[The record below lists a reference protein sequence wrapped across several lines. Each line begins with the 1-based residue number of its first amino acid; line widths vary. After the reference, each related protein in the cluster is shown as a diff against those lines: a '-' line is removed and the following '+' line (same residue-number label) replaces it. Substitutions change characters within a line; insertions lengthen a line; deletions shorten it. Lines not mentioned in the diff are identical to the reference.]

1 MNCKVNKYLF
11 SNPWLAFVLITITI
25 TIIYSNIYNSPFVFD
40 DKIKIVENES
50 IRDLNHFFSFK
61 QITIPRN
68 VVFLTFALNY
78 KINGLNVAG
87 YHIVNILIH
96 IINGFLVYFL
106 ALMIFRKLNKTSTG
120 PDSSLCLSPFYK
132 RSLTCSENS
141 LMSLFAALIFV
152 AHPIQTQ
159 AVTYTI
165 QRMTSMAA
173 MFYLASVFFYL
184 KARFIAQ
191 STNHKPQ
198 RKVLLTCPPELS
210 SRAGYILSAFCGILA
225 LLSKQ
230 NTASLP
236 GAILLVEYLFISRA
250 WQDWKK
256 TIPWFTFSFTLW
268 AISVSYVLGLFSNEF
283 NSSNMLED
291 ISGLTRAEQVS
302 TTFSRWQYLCTQF
315 NVLVI
320 YIRLLFL
327 PIHQCFDYLYPY
339 KNGFFDGYTSIAFLF
354 LTGLTVIG
362 IMNIRKRPMISMAVF
377 WFFIT
382 LSVESSIIPLYA
394 YFEHRLYLPMFGFS
408 IFSSWLLFHFLHN
421 KRFWVIVVYG
431 VIIVS
436 LGTAT
441 YHRNGVWQNR
451 IGLWSD
457 VLSKSPK
464 NHRAYHNLGLALVK
478 QERFEE
484 AIGYYYE
491 ILRIIPNYVYA
502 YYLIGDAL
510 SKQGKYEEAKAHYE
524 EALRINPD
532 YAEVHNNLGN
542 VLLKQDKPEE
552 AILHYKEMLRI
563 DPGFA
568 KAYYNLGNIFSQQ
581 GRYEEAITHYKKALR
596 IDPDYAKAYH
606 NLGIALARDGNFE
619 DTISYYKEILR
630 NNPGSAEAH
639 NNLGELLFRQ
649 EKPDEAIGHYFEAL
663 RIDPD
668 YDDAHYNLGVAL
680 EKKGG
685 NKDAIFH
692 YEEALRANP
701 NHVKAHENL
710 GVILSRQGRY
720 NSAIAHFSE
729 VLRIN
734 PDDADVHYNIALTL
748 DLQGRIE
755 NSITEYREVLR
766 LEPNMLEALDNLAW
780 IFATSK
786 NPNFRNAAE
795 AVKLAEKACALTA
808 HEQPL
813 MLDTLAAAYAESG
826 RFDNALQTAQKAME
840 IASSNGLVGLARKI
854 EKRMQIYQSGSPF
867 YENTLTTNEEP

>member
-1 MNCKVNKYLF
+1 MNIINNKNYYLR
-11 SNPWLAFVLITITI
+11 PWLAMILIVITVV
-25 TIIYSNIYNSPFVFD
+25 IIYSNIYYAPFVFD
-40 DKIKIVENES
+40 DKKKIVENEN
-50 IRDLNHFFSFK
+50 IRDLNHFFSFE

-68 VVFLTFALNY
+68 VVFLTFAINY
-78 KINGLNVAG
+78 KISGLNVAG

-120 PDSSLCLSPFYK
+120 LDSSLCLIPFYK

-354 LTGLTVIG
+354 LTGLTAIG

-394 YFEHRLYLPMFGFS
+394 YFEHRLYLPMFGFA
-408 IFSSWLLFHFLHN
+408 IFASWLLFHLFSTNDNPH
-421 KRFWVIVVYG
+421 RQPWVNLAYI
-431 VIIVS
+431 VIIIS

-441 YHRNGVWQNR
+441 YYRNGVLQDKTK
-451 IGLWSD
+451 IWSD
-457 VLSKSPK
+457 VVS
-464 NHRAYHNLGLALVK
+464 
-478 QERFEE
+478 
-484 AIGYYYE
+484 
-491 ILRIIPNYVYA
+491 
-502 YYLIGDAL
+502 
-510 SKQGKYEEAKAHYE
+510 
-524 EALRINPD
+524 INPENLR
-532 YAEVHNNLGN
+532 AHNNLGTA
-542 VLLKQDKPEE
+542 LLEKKKLEE
-552 AILHYKEMLRI
+552 AIFHFNEALRYYP
-563 DPGFA
+563 DFTDA
-568 KAYYNLGNIFSQQ
+568 HYNLANALEKKGDITEAIFHFNEALKIDTTHVEAHNNLGAVLIKE
-581 GRYEEAITHYKKALR
+581 GRNEEALSHYAEALL
-596 IDPDYAKAYH
+596 IDPDH
-606 NLGIALARDGNFE
+606 
-619 DTISYYKEILR
+619 
-630 NNPGSAEAH
+630 AEAH
-639 NNLGELLFRQ
+639 NNLGVFLLKNNKLNEALFHFKEALRTN
-649 EKPDEAIGHYFEAL
+649 PDNAETHNNMGTILYKEGKLDNAILHYKEALRTRPDYIDAMYNLGDVLYKKGRLDAAGDHYSGIL
-663 RIDPD
+663 RIDPNHINAHKRLGVILAGQMKYNNAIAHFKEVLRIGPED
-668 YDDAHYNLGVAL
+668 ADAHYNIGLIM
-680 EKKGG
+680 
-685 NKDAIFH
+685 N
-692 YEEALRANP
+692 
-701 NHVKAHENL
+701 
-710 GVILSRQGRY
+710 
-720 NSAIAHFSE
+720 
-729 VLRIN
+729 
-734 PDDADVHYNIALTL
+734 
-748 DLQGRIE
+748 LQGRIE
-755 NSITEYREVLR
+755 VSIFEYLEALR
-766 LEPNMLEALDNLAW
+766 LRPNMLEALDNLAW
-780 IFATSK
+780 IYATSK
-786 NPNFRNAAE
+786 DPKYRNAAE
-795 AVKLAEKACALTA
+795 AVRLAEKACGLSTR
-808 HEQPL
+808 EQPL
-813 MLDTLAAAYAESG
+813 RLDALAAAYAEAG
-826 RFDNALQTAQKAME
+826 LFEKALHTAQKAIE
-840 IASSNGLVGLARKI
+840 IAYSGGQLKLAEDI
-854 EKRMQIYQSGSPF
+854 EKRIELYKSGSPF
-867 YENTLTTNEEP
+867 YE